1 VAVDR
6 ETHSLG
12 PISSSLAGKR
22 VCIVSP
28 DAYPLL
34 DASVEGA
41 WSGEAGGAE
50 IQLSTIGLALARAGL
65 DVHFVVADCGQAE
78 QVEVGGVTAHRAT
91 FRYMGGSKK
100 YVLPDWWRL
109 WRILRR
115 IRADYHLIKVP
126 RHLLLL
132 LGLHCRLHGGHLIY
146 IGQKDSDLDESIIRS
161 NEGAQ
166 GWWLYVAGMRFVGAV
181 AAQTEVQRSGFQ
193 KKFGKDAVVIRN
205 VLTLPDDD
213 DISKDGYVLWV
224 GNSSDDKQPH
234 LVLEL
239 ARALPDV
246 RFRMIMT
253 LTAWRNDDSFIRDQ
267 LGKLPNLEYLGAV
280 PFGEIAQHYKRA
292 RLFISTSKCEGFPNT
307 FLQSWQYRTPVISL
321 LVDPD
326 GVIGCHD
333 LGRVSGTFD
342 NMVRQ
347 IRELH
352 ADPALCEKLGGNA
365 HRYAYEYHSLQSA
378 VNGYCSLLAG
388 LDKQR

>member
-1 VAVDR
+1 MVPRMYRRKRGCCVAVDR

-12 PISSSLAGKR
+12 PISSSLAGMR

-78 QVEVGGVTAHRAT
+78 RVEVGGVTAHRAT

-161 NEGAQ
+161 RIGADYHLIKVPRHLLLLLGLHCRLHGGHLIYIGQKDSDLDESIIRSNE
-166 GWWLYVAGMRFVGAV
+166 
-181 AAQTEVQRSGFQ
+181 
-193 KKFGKDAVVIRN
+193 
-205 VLTLPDDD
+205 
-213 DISKDGYVLWV
+213 
-224 GNSSDDKQPH
+224 
-234 LVLEL
+234 
-239 ARALPDV
+239 
-246 RFRMIMT
+246 
-253 LTAWRNDDSFIRDQ
+253 
-267 LGKLPNLEYLGAV
+267 
-280 PFGEIAQHYKRA
+280 
-292 RLFISTSKCEGFPNT
+292 
-307 FLQSWQYRTPVISL
+307 
-321 LVDPD
+321 
-326 GVIGCHD
+326 
-333 LGRVSGTFD
+333 
-342 NMVRQ
+342 
-347 IRELH
+347 
-352 ADPALCEKLGGNA
+352 
-365 HRYAYEYHSLQSA
+365 
-378 VNGYCSLLAG
+378 
-388 LDKQR
+388 